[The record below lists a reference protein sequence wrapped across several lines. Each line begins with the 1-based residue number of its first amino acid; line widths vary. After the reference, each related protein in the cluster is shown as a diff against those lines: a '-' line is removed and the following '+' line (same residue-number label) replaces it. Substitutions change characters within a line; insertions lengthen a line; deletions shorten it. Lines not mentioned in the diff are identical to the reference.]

1 MKNTATSK
9 TNGAATTAP
18 LKIPLRM
25 FAAPIEPETIR
36 LPKAGQHDPYFG
48 LTRSC
53 LNSLV
58 LPKAVNNFKP
68 LVRSFV
74 LRRRGARTGVR
85 LVDFQSLKNY
95 ILADADGK
103 RHRIKVEC
111 DNLTPIRIERAM
123 EQLRQERGVFDQR
136 KAQEARWFVLR
147 LIMGYLSVTLLL
159 AVVLLCRF
167 ILFNSQRF
175 PEFTVQ
181 TAGAALFV
189 DVLGLLIGVW
199 KIVLKPDFMTKLA
212 VETKE
217 ELPNA
222 KKSRSS
228 RSTCRCQSSLLTPAQ
243 QP

>member
-9 TNGAATTAP
+9 TNGAATTTP
-18 LKIPLRM
+18 LDIPPRM

-36 LPKAGQHDPYFG
+36 LPKAGEHEPHFG

-58 LPKAVNNFKP
+58 LPTAENNFEP
-68 LVRSFV
+68 PVQSFV
-74 LRRRGARTGVR
+74 LHRRGARTDAR
-85 LVDFQSLKNY
+85 LVGFQSLKNY
-95 ILADADGK
+95 IFAHADGK
-103 RHRIKVEC
+103 RHRIKVEG

-147 LIMGYLSVTLLL
+147 LTMGYLSVALFLT
-159 AVVLLCRF
+159 VMLLCGF
-167 ILFNSQRF
+167 ILFNSDRF
-175 PEFTVQ
+175 LEFTVKA
-181 TAGAALFV
+181 AGSALFV

-212 VETKE
+212 TETKE
-217 ELPNA
+217 E
-222 KKSRSS
+222 
-228 RSTCRCQSSLLTPAQ
+228 
-243 QP
+243 